1 MQPLR
6 AFVIVKKSSAD
17 IELLQVLLEVSALNI
32 NLTADLFKH
41 SMLQCK
47 IPSENRHIF
56 SVSKGA

>member
-6 AFVIVKKSSAD
+6 AFVIVKNLGFNT
-17 IELLQVLLEVSALNI
+17 ELAPILSQVSALNI

-56 SVSKGA
+56 STSKGV